1 MDDRDAALLRAHE
14 HAAAWLDSLATR
26 PVPPRA
32 GVADVV
38 AALGTDL
45 PDGPSP
51 AADVVDLLA
60 TACGPGLTAMPSGR
74 FYGMVIGGSHPAALA
89 ADWLTSA
96 WDQNSALRT
105 VTPAHTAVE
114 DVTSA
119 WLLELLGLPA
129 SGAVGFVTGATT
141 ANFTALAAA
150 RGEVLR
156 RAGWDVRRDGLT
168 GAPRV
173 RVLVGAER
181 HESVDLAL
189 SYLGLG
195 APEVVAADDQGR
207 VSVAAL
213 EEALADTASPSR
225 DQTSTSRD
233 QTSTS
238 RDRAPTSRD
247 RASTSRDQT
256 STSGDRGSA
265 PAPTIVVLQAG
276 NVHSGAFDPF
286 GPAVEVAHRHGAW
299 VHVDGAF
306 GLFAAAS
313 PTYRHLVAG
322 YEGADSW
329 ATDAHKT
336 LNVPYDCGLAI
347 VADPAPLR
355 AAMGMH
361 GDYLIQSEA
370 GDPLD
375 KVPEL
380 SRRGR
385 AFPVWAVL
393 RALGRSGV
401 ADLVDGFCRHAA
413 TFADAVR
420 ALDGE
425 VLHDVVFTQVCAA
438 FGDDA
443 RTQDVVRRVLDDGT
457 AWMSGSRWHD
467 RAVLRVSVS
476 SWATTD
482 ADVAVSVDALG
493 RAVAATRA

>member
-45 PDGPSP
+45 PDGPST

-156 RAGWDVRRDGLT
+156 RVEWDVRRDGLT

-173 RVLVGAER
+173 RVLVGAQR

-213 EEALADTASPSR
+213 EEALADPA
-225 DQTSTSRD
+225 
-233 QTSTS
+233 STS
-238 RDRAPTSRD
+238 RDRG
-247 RASTSRDQT
+247 STSRDGG
-256 STSGDRGSA
+256 STS
-265 PAPTIVVLQAG
+265 PPTIVVLQAG

-286 GPAVEVAHRHGAW
+286 GPAVEAAHRHGAW

-313 PTYRHLVAG
+313 PSYRHLVAG

-347 VADPAPLR
+347 VADPVPLR

-361 GDYLIQSEA
+361 GDYLIQSAA

-493 RAVAATRA
+493 RAVAAARA